1 MLSYRFPAAYQN
13 RGAIDATLERNRL
26 VVADGSKIQLGRFV
40 GSGSYGMVFLSL
52 DEKVVIKFET
62 NPDGEDETMEYLMD
76 LNHWA
81 SEFDVGPKFGSWG
94 VVQIDDRQLEKL
106 KKLVTQ
112 SQPRWFN
119 KQNAGSIF
127 YSIFEKWD
135 TDLYQYLD
143 GDDDM
148 SRFNSIPRPVMERF
162 AERIRKLH
170 RRAVVHLDLAAKNVL
185 VRVRDGV
192 VEEMVLADFGL
203 SRPRISWY
211 FDSSEKFRESIA
223 AYYAADWLTGM
234 WSDHMNSVG
243 NFRAWLKDE
252 PFNADWCVVGA
263 YALGNSWSEMIE
275 KLHKMP
281 PVFNFTA
288 PWDEFG
294 WLEVIVGD
302 GTTVNRVNVHG
313 LMSLAQLRSS
323 LKGSFTIAKLQFEST
338 SNKLVAIKDERSTYP
353 GAVLREFRG
362 EWYINLKPRI
372 VKTE

>member
-1 MLSYRFPAAYQN
+1 
-13 RGAIDATLERNRL
+13 
-26 VVADGSKIQLGRFV
+26 
-40 GSGSYGMVFLSL
+40 
-52 DEKVVIKFET
+52 
-62 NPDGEDETMEYLMD
+62 
-76 LNHWA
+76 
-81 SEFDVGPKFGSWG
+81 
-94 VVQIDDRQLEKL
+94 
-106 KKLVTQ
+106 
-112 SQPRWFN
+112 
-119 KQNAGSIF
+119 
-127 YSIFEKWD
+127 
-135 TDLYQYLD
+135 
-143 GDDDM
+143 
-148 SRFNSIPRPVMERF
+148 
-162 AERIRKLH
+162 
-170 RRAVVHLDLAAKNVL
+170 
-185 VRVRDGV
+185 
-192 VEEMVLADFGL
+192 
-203 SRPRISWY
+203 
-211 FDSSEKFRESIA
+211 
-223 AYYAADWLTGM
+223 
-234 WSDHMNSVG
+234 MNSVG

-362 EWYINLKPRI
+362 EWYINFKPRI